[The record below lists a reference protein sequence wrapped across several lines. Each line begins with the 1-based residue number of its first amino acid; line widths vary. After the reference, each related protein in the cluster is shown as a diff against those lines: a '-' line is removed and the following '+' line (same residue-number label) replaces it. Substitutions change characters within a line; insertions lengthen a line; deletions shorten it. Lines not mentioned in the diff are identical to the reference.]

1 MTGLAGLPDRGEKPA
16 GDGHPAPRTTYLV
29 KRLEL
34 ALRAEM
40 DRLVRRFGVT
50 TLQYTALSVLNLN
63 PGLSSA
69 QLARRSFVSA
79 QAANELVAAL
89 ERKNLIQRRPDSANR
104 RILNV
109 YLTEPGRTVLR
120 ACDELVNELEA
131 RMLLNLTDADQRALR
146 YGLELCVAGLG
157 ADRPDR
163 VVAAAPPRSPTGV
176 MAD

>member
-1 MTGLAGLPDRGEKPA
+1 
-16 GDGHPAPRTTYLV
+16 V

-104 RILNV
+104 RILKV

-120 ACDELVNELEA
+120 ACDELVNEMEA

-146 YGLELCVAGLG
+146 YGLELCVAGLR
-157 ADRPDR
+157 AERPDHS
-163 VVAAAPPRSPTGV
+163 VAAPPPRSTTPA